1 MTQYMARIMKFDDY
15 NQMVS
20 HGICN
25 LESLKS
31 LLVKFSISN
40 KNVFEIQRELG
51 TGQMEFITSLSA
63 HLKEYGKYD
72 NQSKFSIYMLWNIL
86 SFPMLSYLYF
96 LLIFVNSCSFN
107 F

>member
-1 MTQYMARIMKFDDY
+1 MTSIMKFDDY

-25 LESLKS
+25 LEALKS
-31 LLVKFSISN
+31 ALVKFSISN

-51 TGQMEFITSLSA
+51 TGQMEFITNLSI
-63 HLKEYGKYD
+63 HLKHYGKHD
-72 NQSKFSIYMLWNIL
+72 NQSKFSIYILRNIL
-86 SFPMLSYLYF
+86 SLSMLSCLYL

-107 F
+107 L